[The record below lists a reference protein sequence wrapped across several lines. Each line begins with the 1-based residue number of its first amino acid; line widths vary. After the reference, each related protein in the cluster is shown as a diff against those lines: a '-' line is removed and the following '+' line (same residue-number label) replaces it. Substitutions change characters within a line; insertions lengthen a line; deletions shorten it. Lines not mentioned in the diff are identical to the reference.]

1 MENSMFF
8 CRHFLKASQNDYTF
22 FMEFFP
28 RKCTSCWLR
37 TDLGLANTLQN
48 STWTYSNSS
57 IYTKIKHWI
66 IKSCKGKINSFW
78 LTSLNCIWWSY
89 YYPLTQWW
97 WVREMLPYVIFQ
109 SSPVEANYSDTTMQQ
124 WLTCMPALPPAH
136 CRSDAIYSTSGYKR
150 LVTI

>member
-1 MENSMFF
+1 MIQISS
-8 CRHFLKASQNDYTF
+8 ANDYTF

-28 RKCTSCWLR
+28 WKCTSDWLR

-78 LTSLNCIWWSY
+78 LTSLKLYLMILLLSFNSMMMGKRNVTLCNIPKFPCWGQLFRHSPCNSGWPACQPSH
-89 YYPLTQWW
+89 
-97 WVREMLPYVIFQ
+97 LPTAGQ
-109 SSPVEANYSDTTMQQ
+109 
-124 WLTCMPALPPAH
+124 MP
-136 CRSDAIYSTSGYKR
+136 STRHQGIKG
-150 LVTI
+150 

>member
-78 LTSLNCIWWSY
+78 LTSLKLY
-89 YYPLTQWW
+89 L
-97 WVREMLPYVIFQ
+97 MKLL
-109 SSPVEANYSDTTMQQ
+109 SSFNS
-124 WLTCMPALPPAH
+124 
-136 CRSDAIYSTSGYKR
+136 IKIYKR
-150 LVTI
+150 NVTSCNTPKLPCWGQLFRHHHATVAELHACCQPSHLPTAGQMPSTWHQGIKG